1 MAMGYSR
8 RRACIASGRT
18 GSIVPAGERAEIPS
32 EPETML
38 RSFVTVV
45 AVACTLTPVTP
56 VFAGDDPATFH
67 ASRKPK

>member
-1 MAMGYSR
+1 
-8 RRACIASGRT
+8 
-18 GSIVPAGERAEIPS
+18 
-32 EPETML
+32 ML